1 MKYFNIHLQIWAKR
15 RDKGILNLDNY
26 QKAKVAY
33 KELVAKTN
41 DEPLFADAE
50 KVFDNLFCKN

>member
-1 MKYFNIHLQIWAKR
+1 MKYFNIHLQIWAKKNQ
-15 RDKGILNLDNY
+15 KGILNLDNY

-33 KELVAKTN
+33 TELFAKTN
-41 DEPLFADAE
+41 DEPLFAEAE